1 MQIDLKALQKYTGGK
16 RPEIAVNVQTIKEA
30 REYLEIAKEYY
41 ARNINL
47 DYKESLWS
55 DYQERTIYLMRDKNV
70 LYSSLDAISDKRY
83 FSCVTFDEF
92 LQDITIPEID
102 TESFSAM
109 LLED

>member
-1 MQIDLKALQKYTGGK
+1 MQIDLNALQKYTDGK
-16 RPEIAVNVQTIKEA
+16 SPEIAVNVQTIKEA
-30 REYLEIAKEYY
+30 REYLEIVKEYY
-41 ARNINL
+41 AKNIGL

-55 DYQERTIYLMRDKNV
+55 DYQERTIYLMRNKNV
-70 LYSSLDAISDKRY
+70 LYSSLDAIYDKRY

-92 LQDITIPEID
+92 LQDIMIPEID

>member
-1 MQIDLKALQKYTGGK
+1 MQIDLNTLQKYTDGK
-16 RPEIAVNVQTIKEA
+16 SPEIAVNVQTIEEA
-30 REYLEIAKEYY
+30 REYLEIVKEYY

-55 DYQERTIYLMRDKNV
+55 DYQERTIYLMRGKTV

-83 FSCVTFDEF
+83 FSCITLDEF
-92 LQDITIPEID
+92 LQDIMIPEID
-102 TESFSAM
+102 TGSFSAM